1 MLYCDVLLLHHF
13 NSNVMKRL
21 FNYRFLGIL
30 YLGLFSFSCSS
41 DLDFNQTKNLRLEPA
56 YVANLVYFDI
66 PANEF
71 VTNGVETPQF
81 IDRSTVDVFNNTFF
95 VNDLVKVDLDFEINN
110 TIARA
115 YTLDVKLFDANGIQ
129 IDIISIAVPAYYG
142 AANIITQKEVFQ
154 GTRLTT
160 LKKTT
165 RIEMALRMASGT
177 ALTESST
184 GTIKMRS
191 GVTAYFVIQ

>member
-1 MLYCDVLLLHHF
+1 
-13 NSNVMKRL
+13 
-21 FNYRFLGIL
+21 
-30 YLGLFSFSCSS
+30 
-41 DLDFNQTKNLRLEPA
+41 LDFNQTKNLRLEPA

-81 IDRSTVDVFNNTFF
+81 MDRSTVDIFNNTFF

-115 YTLDVKLFDANGIQ
+115 YILDVKLFNASGIQ
-129 IDIISIAVPAYYG
+129 QDAISIAVPAYYG
-142 AANIITQKEVFQ
+142 AANVITQKEVFQ

-160 LKKTT
+160 LKNTT
-165 RIEMALRMASGT
+165 RIDMTLRMASGT
-177 ALTESST
+177 ALTESSA

>member
-1 MLYCDVLLLHHF
+1 
-13 NSNVMKRL
+13 MKRL
-21 FNYRFLGIL
+21 LNSRFLGIL
-30 YLGLFSFSCSS
+30 YLAIFSFSCSS
-41 DLDFNQTKNLRLEPA
+41 DLDFNQTKNFRLEPT

-71 VTNGVETPQF
+71 VTSGIETPQF
-81 IDRSTVDVFNNTFF
+81 IDRSTVDIFNNTFF
-95 VNDLVKVDLDFEINN
+95 VNDLVKTDLDFEINN

-115 YTLDVKLFDANGIQ
+115 FTLEVKLFNANGNQLDTIV
-129 IDIISIAVPAYYG
+129 IAVPAYYG
-142 AANIITQKEVFQ
+142 ASNIVTQKEVFQ
-154 GTRLTT
+154 GTRLTV
-160 LKKTT
+160 LKNTT
-165 RIEMALRMASGT
+165 RIDMALRMASGT

>member
-1 MLYCDVLLLHHF
+1 
-13 NSNVMKRL
+13 MKRL
-21 FNYRFLGIL
+21 LIYRFLGIVC
-30 YLGLFSFSCSS
+30 LGLLSFSCSS
-41 DLDFNQTKNLRLEPA
+41 DLDFNQTKTLKLEPT

-71 VTNGVETPQF
+71 VTNGVENSQF

-95 VNDLVKVDLDFEINN
+95 VNDLAKVDLDFEINN

-115 YTLDVKLFDANGIQ
+115 YILDIKLYNASGVQ
-129 IDIISIAVPAYYG
+129 IDTITVSVPAYYG
-142 AANIITQKEVFQ
+142 APNIITRKEVFQ

-160 LKKTT
+160 LKNTT
-165 RIEMALRMASGT
+165 RIEMTLRMASGT
-177 ALTESST
+177 ALTESSP

-191 GVTAYFVIQ
+191 GITTYFVIQ

>member
-1 MLYCDVLLLHHF
+1 
-13 NSNVMKRL
+13 MKRL
-21 FNYRFLGIL
+21 LSSRFLGIL
-30 YLGLFSFSCSS
+30 YLSIFSISCSS
-41 DLDFNQTKNLRLEPA
+41 DLDFNQTKNLRLEPT

-71 VTNGVETPQF
+71 VTNGIEIPQF

-95 VNDLVKVDLDFEINN
+95 VNDLVKTDLDFEINN
-110 TIARA
+110 TIARG
-115 YTLDVKLFDANGIQ
+115 YTLDVKLFNAIGTQLDN
-129 IDIISIAVPAYYG
+129 ISIAVPAYYG
-142 AANIITQKEVFQ
+142 ATNVVTQKEVFQ

-160 LKKTT
+160 LKNTT
-165 RIEMALRMASGT
+165 RIEITLRMASGT

-191 GVTAYFVIQ
+191 GVTAYFVMQ

>member
-1 MLYCDVLLLHHF
+1 
-13 NSNVMKRL
+13 MKRL
-21 FNYRFLGIL
+21 LSSRFLVIL
-30 YLGLFSFSCSS
+30 YLAIFSFSCSS

-56 YVANLVYFDI
+56 YVTNLVYFDI

-71 VTNGVETPQF
+71 VTNGIETPQF
-81 IDRSTVDVFNNTFF
+81 IERSTVDIFNKTFF
-95 VNDLVKVDLDFEINN
+95 VNDLVKTDLDFEINN

-115 YTLDVKLFDANGIQ
+115 FTLEVKLFNANGTQ
-129 IDIISIAVPAYYG
+129 LDTIIIAVPAYYG
-142 AANIITQKEVFQ
+142 ASNIVTQKEVFQ

-160 LKKTT
+160 LKNTT
-165 RIEMALRMASGT
+165 RIQMTLRMAAGT

-191 GVTAYFVIQ
+191 GVTAYFVVQ